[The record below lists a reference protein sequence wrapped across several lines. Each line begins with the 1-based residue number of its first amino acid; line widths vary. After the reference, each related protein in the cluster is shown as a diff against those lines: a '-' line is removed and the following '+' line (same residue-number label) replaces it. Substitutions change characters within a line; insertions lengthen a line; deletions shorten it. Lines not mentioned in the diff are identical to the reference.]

1 MSCVLNN
8 IHTVCAYCVLYM
20 MFMIQICWSHK
31 LHKRLR
37 IKIRKQAPCPLHL
50 KHFDHTLFV
59 AAVTEYNQQRWSRD
73 SYLTMLNSA
82 DVFLSLSAVVVISG
96 EKGNRFG
103 GDPACPRISVQNQG
117 TRAGSTHLITVIN
130 NWMFKAKKNK
140 KISNQPKYWH
150 CKMSEIPDQ

>member
-1 MSCVLNN
+1 
-8 IHTVCAYCVLYM
+8 

-31 LHKRLR
+31 LHERLR

-82 DVFLSLSAVVVISG
+82 DVFLSLSLSLQLLSFL
-96 EKGNRFG
+96 EKKGIDSEGILRVPG
-103 GDPACPRISVQNQG
+103 SQSRIKVQEQG
-117 TRAGSTHLITVIN
+117 LHTSLL
-130 NWMFKAKKNK
+130 
-140 KISNQPKYWH
+140 
-150 CKMSEIPDQ
+150 